1 MGRSSIQKLWRLRR
15 RSLYTL
21 YFDLRAHTDSGF
33 FVFNFLLHTASPLFC
48 ALLIDANVDLIKLL
62 ARIGFVWE
70 RATTTANK
78 RERERRRR
86 ETKTIRLQ
94 KSSHGWLWWP
104 MRDYNLI
111 QSNSTVSQLEALKR
125 GLGTLGWW
133 RFITGSRQITSTTS
147 LAQ

>member
-1 MGRSSIQKLWRLRR
+1 MGRSSIQKLRRLRR

-70 RATTTANK
+70 RDTNNSKQK
-78 RERERRRR
+78 RERLR

-94 KSSHGWLWWP
+94 KKLPWLVVADAWLQSHS
-104 MRDYNLI
+104 I
-111 QSNSTVSQLEALKR
+111 QFHRVAAWGTKTRAWHSVGGGSLLEVVKSLQR
-125 GLGTLGWW
+125 L
-133 RFITGSRQITSTTS
+133 